1 MIQKLK
7 RRYLMK
13 TWKSGGN
20 RPRILFD
27 MDDVVTNFMEHLLNI
42 YNKRTK
48 SDLKVTDIKGWD
60 LTPYCTKDVYK
71 IFQED
76 GFFLNIPEKK
86 HSTSVLK
93 ELIESTKYDIYIVTA
108 CNRPEELSEK
118 VKWFK
123 KILPAFNTDRII
135 AIKEKHLIRG
145 DLIIDDKVE
154 NLIECEPYMKC
165 LLYDTPANQYDEK
178 FKRIRN
184 LSELPGILENLFY
197 PEA

>member
-1 MIQKLK
+1 
-7 RRYLMK
+7 MK